1 METGNDK
8 ITFKRLI
15 WLIVLGI
22 ILYTIAINYH
32 AFFGAISKLFSIISP
47 FILGAAIAF
56 VMIVPLRFIERHLA
70 PDNRN
75 FDKYRRGVAYIIT
88 LLFIVAIIALALV
101 VVIPEVTKAIT
112 QIINK
117 MPGAFDSFDEWIGMM
132 AEKYPI
138 LQDALEN
145 LSLDSELIQKNAINF
160 IKNYGLT
167 VVSSGTG
174 VISSIAGSLT
184 NGVIAFIFSIYLVL
198 QKEVLS
204 GQVKQ
209 ILYGWF
215 KEEIADQVIYV
226 ARLSNRIFS
235 NFISGQC
242 IEACIL
248 GMMFFITLMIF
259 RLPYAMLIGVV
270 IAISA
275 LIPIFGAFIGLG
287 IGAFLI
293 VIVDPVKA
301 LYFIIIFFVLQ
312 QIENNLIYPRVVG
325 GSIGLPSLWVLFA
338 VTAGA
343 SLFGVAGI
351 LVFIPACSVGYA
363 LFRASTKDRLKTRGI
378 KNDKYLP
385 LSPDKSD
392 EIIDAIEAE
401 MYNKEVK
408 EEKPKKAAKAKK
420 KQQ

>member
-1 METGNDK
+1 MDTNNSK
-8 ITFKRLI
+8 ITFKRMLLLI
-15 WLIVLGI
+15 FSGI
-22 ILYTIAINYH
+22 ILYTISINYKS
-32 AFFGAISKLFSIISP
+32 FFGMISNLYTIISP
-47 FILGAAIAF
+47 FILGACIAF
-56 VMIVPLRFIERHLA
+56 VMIVPLRFVESHLA
-70 PDNRN
+70 PNSRK
-75 FDKYRRGVAYIIT
+75 FDRYRRGVSYIIT
-88 LLFIVAIIALALV
+88 LLFIVAVITLALV
-101 VVIPEVTKAIT
+101 VVVPQVSNAIT

-117 MPGAFDSFDEWIGMM
+117 IPSAFDSFDTWISSL
-132 AEKYPI
+132 AEKYPM
-138 LQDALEN
+138 LKDALGN
-145 LSLDSELIQKNAINF
+145 LSLDGDMIQRNAVKF

-174 VISSIAGSLT
+174 IISSIAGSLT
-184 NGVIAFIFSIYLVL
+184 NGVIAFIFSIYLVT
-198 QKEVLS
+198 QKEQLA

-215 KEEIADQVIYV
+215 KESFADRCVYI

-248 GMMFFITLMIF
+248 GMMFFVTLLIF

-287 IGAFLI
+287 IGTFLI
-293 VIVDPVKA
+293 IIVDPIKA

-351 LVFIPACSVGYA
+351 LVFIPACSVFYA
-363 LFRASTKDRLKTRGI
+363 LFREATKNRLKDRSIDKDKFIAISTKD
-378 KNDKYLP
+378 
-385 LSPDKSD
+385 SD
-392 EIIDAIEAE
+392 EIIDKIEAE
-401 MYNKEVK
+401 LYHKEIK
-408 EEKPKKAAKAKK
+408 EEKPKQPNKSKK
-420 KQQ
+420 K